1 MNYDDMMR
9 YEEMMRNMF
18 YNDDYELMKELG
30 IVESDY
36 VFDQLKYK

>member
-1 MNYDDMMR
+1 MMR

-18 YNDDYELMKELG
+18 YNDDYELMEELG

>member
-18 YNDDYELMKELG
+18 YNDDYELMEELG